1 MPDDNKFQKLRDIG
15 YRVTKT
21 CQFCVYRDFP
31 STSIWGK
38 CKKHRY
44 EHLKHDNPDEGHG
57 VSILL
62 SGTCPDVRLD
72 PGWVRQFGPHQEFL
86 PE

>member
-1 MPDDNKFQKLRDIG
+1 MPDDNKFKKLREVGFRLMPI
-15 YRVTKT
+15 
-21 CQFCVYRDFP
+21 CMFCVHGDFP

-44 EHLKHDNPDEGHG
+44 EHKKHDNPEGGRG
-57 VSILL
+57 VSIII

-72 PGWVRQFGPHQEFL
+72 PGWIRQFGAHTEFL
-86 PE
+86 AD